1 MIKDVYTAD
10 VSSKSDGNVFKR
22 VKGRSRRRKGK
33 EKGKRERKREE
44 IEKDPTCGEVFG
56 LLLLLE
62 EARSGLVNVDGG
74 CEPRFSVTK
83 TFER

>member
-1 MIKDVYTAD
+1 M
-10 VSSKSDGNVFKR
+10 FKR

-62 EARSGLVNVDGG
+62 ETRGWVGECGWGVRRSI
-74 CEPRFSVTK
+74 
-83 TFER
+83 